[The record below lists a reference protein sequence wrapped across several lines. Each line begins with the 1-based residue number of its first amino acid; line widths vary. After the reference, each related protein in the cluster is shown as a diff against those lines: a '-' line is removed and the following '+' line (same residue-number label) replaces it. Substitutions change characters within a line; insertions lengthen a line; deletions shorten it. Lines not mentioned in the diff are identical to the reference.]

1 MSTMLKTSMRKACQ
15 VDLEL
20 EAQVEREGR
29 EVSSSESSITVNA
42 PIHCLMR
49 SYVNGLNQKGEP

>member
-1 MSTMLKTSMRKACQ
+1 MSTTLKTSMRKVCQ

-29 EVSSSESSITVNA
+29 EVSSSES
-42 PIHCLMR
+42 
-49 SYVNGLNQKGEP
+49 